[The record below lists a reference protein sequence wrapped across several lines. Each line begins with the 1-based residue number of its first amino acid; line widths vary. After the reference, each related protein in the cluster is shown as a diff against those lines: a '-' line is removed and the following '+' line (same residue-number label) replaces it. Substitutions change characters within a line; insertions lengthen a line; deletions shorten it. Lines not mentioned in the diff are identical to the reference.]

1 MEPRVGRS
9 PVLVSRADLGSVS
22 VSPVLVEPDGLTAP
36 ETKSG
41 RSTGTRHWVSAAI
54 VGVLAVATLAIG
66 QGGGVDLMNLSERRL
81 IEAHLE
87 SWYGGDFDAANA
99 LRAPQR
105 LRTGPSEERSRAEVE
120 YQAMLGATTELLGC
134 VSLPPSTIRCDVAY
148 GNVLNEAVGKVPAV
162 VSQQFG
168 IEDGRILFVAGPYLE
183 DERMTA
189 SYARFANLL
198 FRETTRPRVSRSPTS
213 RDRLAPSSSWPTS
226 RIGHPGTELKKAE
239 PNYPSLPE
247 CPDASSSPNPA
258 SMVMIAERK

>member
-1 MEPRVGRS
+1 M
-9 PVLVSRADLGSVS
+9 SRADLGSVT

-54 VGVLAVATLAIG
+54 VGVLAFATLAIG
-66 QGGGVDLMNLSERRL
+66 QGGEVDLMNLSERRL

-148 GNVLNEAVGKVPAV
+148 GNVLNDAVDKAPAV

-183 DERMTA
+183 DETMTA

-198 FRETTRPRVSRSPTS
+198 FREEYEAACVEEPTFQG
-213 RDRLAPSSSWPTS
+213 LACAEFKLAHLEDWASWH
-226 RIGHPGTELKKAE
+226 RIEE
-239 PNYPSLPE
+239 S
-247 CPDASSSPNPA
+247 
-258 SMVMIAERK
+258 